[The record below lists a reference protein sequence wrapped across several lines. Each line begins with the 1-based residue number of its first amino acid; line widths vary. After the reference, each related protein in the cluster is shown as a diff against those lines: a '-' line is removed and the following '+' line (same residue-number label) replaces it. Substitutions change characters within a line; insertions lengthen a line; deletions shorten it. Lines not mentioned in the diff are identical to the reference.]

1 MKLWQQQASD
11 TARFFIIFSNAHKR
25 IFVCFHKPIVLGLLN
40 YHELKHQNKYIGMFG
55 FHCAW
60 YVKTA
65 AAADNICIN
74 LYMLFIL
81 YVTALEFNITIPF
94 SLSVPGFAGCIVW
107 ISQLVQL
114 YFLCFQGIVN
124 RIYLGSFL
132 GYFPPCTL
140 LQYR

>member
-1 MKLWQQQASD
+1 
-11 TARFFIIFSNAHKR
+11 
-25 IFVCFHKPIVLGLLN
+25 
-40 YHELKHQNKYIGMFG
+40 MFG

-94 SLSVPGFAGCIVW
+94 SLSVPGFAGCIV
-107 ISQLVQL
+107 
-114 YFLCFQGIVN
+114 
-124 RIYLGSFL
+124 
-132 GYFPPCTL
+132 
-140 LQYR
+140 